1 MLKCKKCAYYYRTMA
16 SGAGYNPAPY
26 CHYLDETGKS
36 PDVLENTC
44 FKKRKTF
51 KVNPLHL
58 NGEKSLDR
66 LEELEVQ
73 ILELEEEKS
82 SLEEKL
88 SGGNSGTD
96 FSDIAEITKQYQDIS
111 DSLEKKYER
120 WEELASIQ

>member
-66 LEELEVQ
+66 LEELEAQ
-73 ILELEEEKS
+73 IEIHKGKENLTETEKTYLEALQEEAEV
-82 SLEEKL
+82 L
-88 SGGNSGTD
+88 SNC
-96 FSDIAEITKQYQDIS
+96 
-111 DSLEKKYER
+111 L
-120 WEELASIQ
+120 

>member
-26 CHYLDETGKS
+26 CPYLDETGKS

-66 LEELEVQ
+66 LEELELQ
-73 ILELEEEKS
+73 IEIYKGKENLTETEKTYLEALQEEAEV
-82 SLEEKL
+82 L
-88 SGGNSGTD
+88 SNC
-96 FSDIAEITKQYQDIS
+96 
-111 DSLEKKYER
+111 L
-120 WEELASIQ
+120 